1 MSSLPRVQIKRLLAE
16 FVVIVVG
23 VLVALAA
30 DEWMEEREVAK
41 AERAYLEAV
50 DEELWALIGNWDFGR
65 RLAADRA
72 RDLRAFEEE
81 LAMGASPDT
90 TAGFSTDLAYVMRGT
105 SLISSAG
112 DVDGPILDRN
122 PELRSALLQLASR
135 ADEAARAH
143 GLQLGAQM
151 SISSEL
157 DHAFSDVSAGQP
169 VADLLREMR
178 KFPQEARPYVRRM
191 RRIHLNQ
198 DGRLGT
204 LASNAEQIA
213 ERIGRILGTYQAE
226 QVVMDGVQYRCR
238 AAASLHRR
246 RWQDWGHP
254 GLLIRSRVRIWN
266 SVSLPS
272 SSVSTSTSVAGLGM
286 SHPGFGRHVPG
297 SLQFLV
303 CRVRDFDLS
312 PVMKRME
319 HGGRWDRLS
328 VYWRYGQIPPEV
340 IGSSTCV
347 GGVLTCGCCCHGSP

>member
-226 QVVMDGVQYRCR
+226 QVVMDGVLGTYSVPSQNMEFSIVAEQQRLYIDVGGRIGNESSRLRPTR
-238 AAASLHRR
+238 AWEFAVL
-246 RWQDWGHP
+246 
-254 GLLIRSRVRIWN
+254 
-266 SVSLPS
+266 SLPGARLRFEPGDDGT
-272 SSVSTSTSVAGLGM
+272 VDGGTAYPSTGDT
-286 SHPGFGRHVPG
+286 
-297 SLQFLV
+297 
-303 CRVRDFDLS
+303 VRFHR
-312 PVMKRME
+312 K
-319 HGGRWDRLS
+319 
-328 VYWRYGQIPPEV
+328 
-340 IGSSTCV
+340 
-347 GGVLTCGCCCHGSP
+347 